1 MSTRNLILSVLAII
15 ILGWVLF
22 KGLATAWVAMKLL
35 PLVGIL
41 AAFVVIAWLW
51 GRFSK

>member
-1 MSTRNLILSVLAII
+1 MSPRNIALSVLAVL

-22 KGLATAWVAMKLL
+22 KGLTTAWVALKLL

-41 AAFVVIAWLW
+41 VAFVIVAWLW